1 MEIKI
6 GEKYQL
12 KQDQAYFC
20 IPIQRMVKFTS
31 QVCVEVVCK
40 SRIHY
45 LDPVKENDLV
55 YFGKLIDISAYGPD
69 YVGENEI
76 EFHEED
82 VIGTYT
88 MKKMPFFYMDLI
100 GFREDL
106 EKEKEVQ

>member
-40 SRIHY
+40 SRIHHF
-45 LDPVKENDLV
+45 DQVKKSDFIF
-55 YFGKLIDISAYGPD
+55 FGKLIVNSAFGPD
-69 YVGENEI
+69 YVSENEI

-82 VIGTYT
+82 VVGTYT
-88 MKKMPFFYMDLI
+88 MKTMPLFYMDFGGI
-100 GFREDL
+100 REDF
-106 EKEKEVQ
+106 EKNEEV